1 MISSAETLSPGLPSP
16 VYIGSAEGKEH
27 RSFEFNVK
35 FFQKPPNVCKVS
47 RIFNYSHLIRNI
59 LSTLRESWKH
69 LEKCSKRFRFL
80 MWRWRVTRSIDTG
93 SSVKSCS
100 RVSTCSPAIEM
111 REKYM
116 LQKICAPVHAAVYKQ
131 APYLVKVWIIKSIN
145 FLCATT
151 LCKWHIH
158 KMLL

>member
-1 MISSAETLSPGLPSP
+1 MISTAETLSPGLPSP

-27 RSFEFNVK
+27 RSFEFNAK

-47 RIFNYSHLIRNI
+47 RIFNYSYLIRNI

-80 MWRWRVTRSIDTG
+80 LWRWRVTRSIDTG
-93 SSVKSCS
+93 GSVKNCS
-100 RVSTCSPAIEM
+100 RVSTCSPAIVM

-116 LQKICAPVHAAVYKQ
+116 LQKICAPVQATVYKQ
-131 APYLVKVWIIKSIN
+131 APYLLKVWIIKYI
-145 FLCATT
+145 FLYATT
-151 LCKWHIH
+151 LYRWHIH